1 MIIKN
6 VLSLFDGMSC
16 GQIALNRVGIKYE
29 NYYASEIDKYA
40 ITVTQANFPNT
51 IQLGDITKIN
61 AKDLPKIDLIIG
73 GSPCQ
78 GFSFAGKQLNF
89 EDERSKLFFEYVR
102 LVNELKPKYFL
113 LENVRMKQ
121 EYEDVISKYMNIQ
134 PIKINSNLVSA
145 QNRNRLFWTNI
156 NSESDGLFGDLVCKI
171 PQPKDKG
178 ILLKDIL
185 ESEVDEKY
193 FLSEKMISGFMEH
206 NKRHIEEKNQ
216 TGFNWKPKSIYK
228 KSNTLRANAALCP
241 TDNTIVIAQVPR
253 GYNKGGILAN
263 NDKMPCLTSN
273 SFEHNNFVGL
283 NSKQILQINDW
294 NLKSNNGTQPF
305 QQDRIYDINGITPA
319 LNANKSDLIIA
330 GDFRYDEG
338 FRPRKNGKTGTLKAR
353 DRADESCGQIVNI
366 TTHNLMKRSG
376 DPKTGGTGHLSK
388 TDNKSYCLDTTQC
401 NAIEYGSKFRRLT
414 PIECERLQT
423 VPDNYTNYVSD
434 SQRYKMLGNGW
445 TVDVIAHIF
454 SYLEKQI

>member
-1 MIIKN
+1 MN

-29 NYYASEIDKYA
+29 NYFASEIDKYA

-102 LVNELKPKYFL
+102 LLNELKPKYFL

-121 EYEDVISKYMNIQ
+121 EFEDVISKYMNIQ

-145 QNRNRLFWTNI
+145 QNRNRLYWTNI
-156 NSESDGLFGDLVCKI
+156 YSESDGLFGDLVCKI

-193 FLSEKMISGFMEH
+193 FLSEKMINYILEP
-206 NKRHIEEKNQ
+206 NKSFRALEIKNP
-216 TGFNWKPKSIYK
+216 NSK
-228 KSNTLRANAALCP
+228 AH
-241 TDNTIVIAQVPR
+241 
-253 GYNKGGILAN
+253 
-263 NDKMPCLTSN
+263 CLTISQDKRADATN
-273 SFEHNNFVGL
+273 YLEIGT
-283 NSKQILQINDW
+283 KQIKQINDW

-353 DRADESCGQIVNI
+353 DRADESCGQIVKYNNPI
-366 TTHNLMKRSG
+366 ALTEKRTLDAKKIRKEHRQTYGKDFSPRRG
-376 DPKTGGTGHLSK
+376 KELTARD
-388 TDNKSYCLDTTQC
+388 DNKMNCLTKTYSEKEHTLIDSFC
-401 NAIEYGSKFRRLT
+401 NYRRLT

-454 SYLEKQI
+454 QYMEI